1 MRSQPSLKRFIP
13 ETALRN
19 LYECLRDF
27 PSKEFHLQCA
37 KEFLRV
43 PKELDKLIGRSFD
56 HFSFYDNREEPFHQR
71 GDAPTNSRQ
80 ASLKLADQFAVALH
94 ALKSV
99 SVIGGL
105 SFSYI
110 DYDISPVRTTGNV
123 RFESGA
129 SGADSGKGG
138 ADVLLVNNVDQT
150 PIVGEIKAEKDA
162 TLLLALIQSLMYAIE
177 LATPNQRARLSQTYP
192 GRFRFQEPGPF
203 IDINILQVRSPK
215 DEWTSKFLDLVDPL
229 SAKLLHSEFVPRI
242 VRRIACLE
250 TAFEDSQKVPTFEVL
265 FAHEAKT
272 TQANTIA

>member
-1 MRSQPSLKRFIP
+1 MRSHPSLKRLIP

-19 LYECLRDF
+19 LYQCLRDF

-43 PKELDKLIGRSFD
+43 PKQLDKLIGRSFD
-56 HFSFYDNREEPFHQR
+56 HFSVYDNREEPFHQR
-71 GDAPTNSRQ
+71 GDAPTSSRQ
-80 ASLKLADQFAVALH
+80 ASLKLADQFAVTLH

-99 SVIGGL
+99 PVSGGL

-129 SGADSGKGG
+129 SGADSGSGG
-138 ADVLLVNNVDQT
+138 ADVLLVNAVDQT
-150 PIVGEIKAEKDA
+150 PIVGEIKAEHDT
-162 TLLLALIQSLMYAIE
+162 TLLLALIQSLTYAIE
-177 LATPNQRARLSQTYP
+177 LATPSQRERLSRTYP
-192 GRFRFQEPGPF
+192 ERFRFQEPGPF
-203 IDINILQVRSPK
+203 IDIYILQVRPPK

-229 SAKLLHSEFVPRI
+229 SAKLLQLEFVPRV

-250 TAFEDSQKVPTFEVL
+250 TAFADNQQVPSFEVR
-265 FAHEAKT
+265 FVHEAKAMLPST
-272 TQANTIA
+272 TA